1 MSGSSP
7 PGNVTF
13 FDGATALGSSALN
26 GSFQATFSL
35 NNLAIGTHAI
45 TAQYGGS
52 NLHAASTSAAL
63 VQQIALS
70 FYAGWAAGGS
80 QGLTTGV
87 NDSPSADPDGD
98 GISNLLEF
106 ALGGASM
113 ASSQTSLAIGSSITT
128 AVISPKQAPP
138 KSWSMAAI

>member
-13 FDGATALGSSALN
+13 FDGETALGSSALN

-45 TAQYGGS
+45 TAQYGES

-70 FYAGWAAGGS
+70 SYAGWAAKG
-80 QGLTTGV
+80 
-87 NDSPSADPDGD
+87 
-98 GISNLLEF
+98 
-106 ALGGASM
+106 
-113 ASSQTSLAIGSSITT
+113 
-128 AVISPKQAPP
+128 
-138 KSWSMAAI
+138 